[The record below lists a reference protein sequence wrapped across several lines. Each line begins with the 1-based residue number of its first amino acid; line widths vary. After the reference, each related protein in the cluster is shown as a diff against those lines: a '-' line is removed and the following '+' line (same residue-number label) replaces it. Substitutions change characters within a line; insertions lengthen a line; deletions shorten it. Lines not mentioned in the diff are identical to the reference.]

1 MRTTPR
7 TTFSLRARV
16 FVAFVLS
23 CIAFSLHAEVMLP
36 KIFSDNMV
44 LQRNEPIRVW
54 GWAKPSESVTVTF
67 NGATAKTKAD
77 KNGNWNVSLKAMPH
91 GGPYEL
97 IVKGK
102 NTITLRNILIGDVWV
117 GSGQSNMEWT
127 IKDTNHAKEEI
138 ANANHPQ
145 IRLFTVPKAL
155 SFDVQKDLTGGQWQE
170 CTPKT
175 LGDFSAVAYFFGRKL
190 NADLNIPIGL
200 VNSSWGGTNIQTWMS
215 WDIMSG
221 KDEYKKLDMTT
232 LREAAKDMPEKQR
245 KFADA
250 VANEKGKLEKWYE
263 PGYADGWKKITLP
276 KLWEQTEIGDA
287 DGVVWFR
294 KEFTVSA
301 EDIGK
306 GAVLHLGPID
316 DADETYINGKQVGDM
331 NGWNI
336 DRHYTLAG
344 NILQPGKN
352 VLVVR
357 VYDGAGGGGIY
368 GAADK
373 LNLEVNNK
381 RIDLAGEWQYKIS
394 VLNTQYGLQATGP
407 NAYPSQLYNA
417 MIAPIIPMPIKGVIW
432 YQGESNTGE
441 AAKYQKLFPELINNW
456 RTKWNQQFPFLWVQL
471 ANFMAPDSLP
481 VSSGWAELREAQ
493 SKTLSLPATG
503 QAVIIDIGE
512 ANDIHPRNKQDVGL
526 RLALSALKVAYN
538 QNVVYSGP
546 VYKSM
551 QKADNKLVL
560 TFDNIGSGLH
570 VKDKYGYLKAFAI
583 AGEDQKFVWA
593 KAYVEGNNVIV
604 YHPDIKNPVAVRYAW
619 GNNPDDANLYNKEGL
634 PASPFR
640 TDSWK

>member
-1 MRTTPR
+1 MKTTR

-23 CIAFSLHAEVMLP
+23 SIAFSLHAEVTLP

-44 LQRNEPIRVW
+44 LQRNEPIHVW
-54 GWAKPSESVTVTF
+54 GWAKASESVTVTF

-77 KNGNWNVSLKAMPH
+77 KNGNWKVSLKAMQH

-102 NTITLRNILIGDVWV
+102 NTLTLRNILIGDVWL

-155 SFDVQKDLTGGQWQE
+155 SFDTQKDLVGGQWQE
-170 CTPKT
+170 CTPNS
-175 LGDFSAVAYFFGRKL
+175 LPDFSAVAYFFGRKL

-221 KDEYKKLDMTT
+221 KDEYKKLDMAA
-232 LREAAKDMPEKQR
+232 LREAAKEMPEKQR
-245 KFADA
+245 KFSDA
-250 VANEKGKLEKWYE
+250 IANEKGKLEKWYE
-263 PGYADGWKKITLP
+263 PGYTNGWKKITLP
-276 KLWEQTEIGDA
+276 KAWEQTEIGDA
-287 DGVVWFR
+287 DGIVWFR
-294 KEFTVSA
+294 KEFTLSA

-306 GAVLHLGPID
+306 AAVLNLGPID
-316 DADETYINGKQVGDM
+316 DADETYLNGKQIGGI
-331 NGWNI
+331 NGWNT
-336 DRHYTLAG
+336 DRHYTVAG

-352 VLVVR
+352 VLIVR

-368 GAADK
+368 GTPDK

-381 RIDLAGEWQYKIS
+381 HIDLAGEWQYKTS
-394 VLNTQYGLQATGP
+394 VLNTEYGLQASGP

-441 AAKYQKLFPELINNW
+441 AEKYQKLFPELINNW

-471 ANFMAPDSLP
+471 ANFMAPDQLP
-481 VSSGWAELREAQ
+481 VSSGWAALREAQ
-493 SKTLSLPATG
+493 SMTLSLPATG

-551 QKADNKLVL
+551 QKVDNKLVL
-560 TFDNIGSGLH
+560 TFENIGSGLH

-593 KAYVEGNNVIV
+593 KAYVEGNNVVV

-640 TDSWK
+640 TDNWK

>member
-1 MRTTPR
+1 VKNIRISFLSSVRT
-7 TTFSLRARV
+7 LVV
-16 FVAFVLS
+16 FGLLYIS
-23 CIAFSLHAEVMLP
+23 GSLHAEVILP

-44 LQRNEPIRVW
+44 LQRNQPIQVW
-54 GWAKPSESVTVTF
+54 GWAKASESVTVTL
-67 NGATAKTKAD
+67 NGATARTKAD
-77 KNGNWNVSLKAMPH
+77 KNGNWKLSLKAMSH

-102 NTITLRNILIGDVWV
+102 NIITLRNILIGDVWV

-145 IRLFTVPKAL
+145 IRLFTVPKAM
-155 SFDVQKDLTGGQWQE
+155 SFDVEKDLTGGQWLE
-170 CTPKT
+170 CNSST

-215 WDIMSG
+215 WDVMAG
-221 KDEYKKLDMTT
+221 KDEYRKLDIAT
-232 LREAAKDMPEKQR
+232 LREAAKEMPEKQR
-245 KFADA
+245 KFSEAI
-250 VANEKGKLEKWYE
+250 ANEKGKLEKWYDANT
-263 PGYADGWKKITLP
+263 ADGWKKITLP
-276 KLWEQTEIGDA
+276 KLWEQTEIGNA

-306 GAVLHLGPID
+306 STTLHLGPID
-316 DADETYINGKQVGDM
+316 DADETYVNGKQVGGM

-336 DRHYTLAG
+336 DRHYAIAG

-368 GAADK
+368 GAPDK
-373 LNLEVNNK
+373 LYLDVNNK
-381 RIDLAGEWQYKIS
+381 RIDLTGEWQYKIS
-394 VLNTQYGLQATGP
+394 VLNTEYGLQSAGP

-441 AAKYQKLFPELINNW
+441 AGKYQKLFPELISNW
-456 RTKWNQQFPFLWVQL
+456 RTKWNQQFPFFWVQL

-481 VSSGWAELREAQ
+481 VSSDWAALREAQ
-493 SKTLSLPATG
+493 SMTLSLPSTG

-551 QKADNKLVL
+551 QKVDNKLVL
-560 TFDNIGSGLH
+560 TFDNTGSGLQ

-593 KAYVEGNNVIV
+593 KAYIEDNKVIV
-604 YHPDIKNPVAVRYAW
+604 YHPAIKNPVAVRYAW

-640 TDSWK
+640 TDGWK

>member
-1 MRTTPR
+1 MNKIRIP
-7 TTFSLRARV
+7 FLLSARALVV
-16 FVAFVLS
+16 FTLLY
-23 CIAFSLHAEVMLP
+23 IPGLLHAEVILP

-44 LQRNEPIRVW
+44 LQRNQPIQVW
-54 GWAKPSESVTVTF
+54 GWAKASESVTVTL
-67 NGATAKTKAD
+67 NGVAAKTKAD
-77 KNGNWNVSLKAMPH
+77 KNGNWKLSLKAMSH
-91 GGPYEL
+91 GGPYQL
-97 IVKGK
+97 VVKGK

-145 IRLFTVPKAL
+145 IRLFTVPKAM
-155 SFDVQKDLTGGQWQE
+155 SFGTEKDLAGGQWLE
-170 CTPKT
+170 CTPGT

-215 WDIMSG
+215 WDVMTT
-221 KDEYKKLDMTT
+221 KDEYKKLDIAT
-232 LREAAKDMPEKQR
+232 LRETAKVVPEKQR
-245 KFADA
+245 KFAEA
-250 VANEKGKLEKWYE
+250 IANEKGKLEKWYDANT
-263 PGYADGWKKITLP
+263 ADGWKKITLP
-276 KLWEQTEIGDA
+276 KIWEQTEIGDA

-306 GAVLHLGPID
+306 SATLHLGTID
-316 DADETYINGKQVGDM
+316 DADETYLNGKQVGGI

-336 DRHYTLAG
+336 DRHYAVAG
-344 NILQPGKN
+344 NILRPGKN

-368 GAADK
+368 GAPEK
-373 LNLEVNNK
+373 LYLEVNSKQIN
-381 RIDLAGEWQYKIS
+381 LAGEWQYKIS
-394 VLNTQYGLQATGP
+394 VLNTEYGLQATGP

-417 MIAPIIPMPIKGVIW
+417 MIAPIIPMAIKGVIW
-432 YQGESNTGE
+432 YQGEANVGD
-441 AAKYQKLFPELINNW
+441 AAGYQKMFPEMINNW
-456 RTKWNQQFPFLWVQL
+456 RSKWNQQFPFLWVQL
-471 ANFMAPDSLP
+471 ANFMAPDSVP
-481 VSSGWAELREAQ
+481 NYSDWAALREAQ
-493 SKTLSLPATG
+493 SKTLAVPSTG

-526 RLALSALKVAYN
+526 RLALSALHVAYN

-551 QKADNKLVL
+551 QKVDNKLIL
-560 TFDNIGSGLH
+560 TFDNTGSGLE
-570 VKDKYGYLKAFAI
+570 VKDKYGYAKAFAV

-593 KAYVEGNNVIV
+593 KAYIENGKVIV

-640 TDSWK
+640 TDNWK

>member
-1 MRTTPR
+1 MKNIRISFLSSVRT
-7 TTFSLRARV
+7 LVV
-16 FVAFVLS
+16 FGLVYIS
-23 CIAFSLHAEVMLP
+23 GSLHAEVILP

-44 LQRNEPIRVW
+44 LQRNQPIQVW
-54 GWAKPSESVTVTF
+54 GWAKASESVTVTL

-77 KNGNWNVSLKAMPH
+77 KNGNWKLSLKAMSH

-145 IRLFTVPKAL
+145 IRLFTVPKAM
-155 SFDVQKDLTGGQWQE
+155 SFDVEKDLTGGQWLE
-170 CTPKT
+170 CNSST

-215 WDIMSG
+215 WDVMAG
-221 KDEYKKLDMTT
+221 KDEYRKLDIAT
-232 LREAAKDMPEKQR
+232 LREAAKEMPEKQR
-245 KFADA
+245 KFSEAI
-250 VANEKGKLEKWYE
+250 ANEKGKLEKWYDANT
-263 PGYADGWKKITLP
+263 ADGWKKITLP
-276 KLWEQTEIGDA
+276 KLWEQTEIGNA

-306 GAVLHLGPID
+306 STTLHLGPID
-316 DADETYINGKQVGDM
+316 DADETYVNGKQVGGM

-336 DRHYTLAG
+336 DRHYAIAG

-368 GAADK
+368 GAPDK
-373 LNLEVNNK
+373 LYLDVNNK
-381 RIDLAGEWQYKIS
+381 RIDLTGEWQYKIS
-394 VLNTQYGLQATGP
+394 VLNTEYGLQSAGP

-441 AAKYQKLFPELINNW
+441 AGKYQKLFPELISNW
-456 RTKWNQQFPFLWVQL
+456 RTKWNQQFPFFWVQL

-481 VSSGWAELREAQ
+481 VSSDWAALRETQ
-493 SKTLSLPATG
+493 SMTLSLPSTG

-551 QKADNKLVL
+551 QKVDNKLVL
-560 TFDNIGSGLH
+560 TFDNTGSGLQ

-593 KAYVEGNNVIV
+593 KAYIEDNKVIV
-604 YHPDIKNPVAVRYAW
+604 YHPAIKNPVAVRYAW

-640 TDSWK
+640 TDGWK

>member
-1 MRTTPR
+1 MNRIRISFLLSVRT
-7 TTFSLRARV
+7 LVV
-16 FVAFVLS
+16 FGLLYIS
-23 CIAFSLHAEVMLP
+23 GSLHAAVILP

-44 LQRNEPIRVW
+44 LQRNQPIQVW
-54 GWAKPSESVTVTF
+54 GWAKASESVTVTL
-67 NGATAKTKAD
+67 NGATARTKAD
-77 KNGNWNVSLKAMPH
+77 KNGNWRLSLKAMSH

-97 IVKGK
+97 VVKGK
-102 NTITLRNILIGDVWV
+102 NTITLRNILIGDIWV

-145 IRLFTVPKAL
+145 IRLFTVPKAM
-155 SFDVQKDLTGGQWQE
+155 SFDVEKDLAGGQWQE
-170 CTPKT
+170 CNPST

-215 WDIMSG
+215 WDVMAG
-221 KDEYKKLDMTT
+221 KDEYKKLDIAT
-232 LREAAKDMPEKQR
+232 LREAAKEMPEKQR
-245 KFADA
+245 KFSEAI
-250 VANEKGKLEKWYE
+250 ANEKGKLEKWYDASTAE
-263 PGYADGWKKITLP
+263 GWKKITLP
-276 KLWEQTEIGDA
+276 KLWEQTEIGNA

-294 KEFTVSA
+294 KEFTVGA

-306 GAVLHLGPID
+306 SATLHLGPID
-316 DADETYINGKQVGDM
+316 DADETYVNGKQVGGI

-336 DRHYTLAG
+336 DRHYAVAG

-352 VLVVR
+352 ILVVR

-368 GAADK
+368 GAPDK
-373 LNLEVNNK
+373 VYLEVNNK
-381 RIDLAGEWQYKIS
+381 HIDLTGEWQYKIS

-407 NAYPSQLYNA
+407 NAYPSLLYNA

-432 YQGESNTGE
+432 YQGEANTWE
-441 AAKYQKLFPELINNW
+441 AARYQKLFPELINNW
-456 RTKWNQQFPFLWVQL
+456 RSKWNQRFPFLWVQL
-471 ANFMAPDSLP
+471 ANFMAADSVP
-481 VSSGWAELREAQ
+481 VSSEWAALREAQ
-493 SKTLSLPATG
+493 SMTLAVPSTG

-526 RLALSALKVAYN
+526 RLALSALHVAYN

-551 QKADNKLVL
+551 QKVDNKLVL
-560 TFDNIGSGLH
+560 TFDNIGSGFE

-593 KAYVEGNNVIV
+593 KAYIENGKVIV

-640 TDSWK
+640 TDNWK

>member
-1 MRTTPR
+1 MKNIRISFLSSVRT
-7 TTFSLRARV
+7 LVV
-16 FVAFVLS
+16 FGLLYIS
-23 CIAFSLHAEVMLP
+23 GSLHAEVILP

-44 LQRNEPIRVW
+44 LQRNQPIQVW
-54 GWAKPSESVTVTF
+54 GWAKASESVTVTL

-77 KNGNWNVSLKAMPH
+77 KNGNWKLSLKAMSH

-145 IRLFTVPKAL
+145 IRLFTVPKAM
-155 SFDVQKDLTGGQWQE
+155 SFDVEKDLTGGQWLE
-170 CTPKT
+170 CNSST

-215 WDIMSG
+215 WDVMAG
-221 KDEYKKLDMTT
+221 KDEYRKLDIAT
-232 LREAAKDMPEKQR
+232 LREAAKEMPEKQR
-245 KFADA
+245 KFSEAI
-250 VANEKGKLEKWYE
+250 ANEKGKLEKWYDANT
-263 PGYADGWKKITLP
+263 ADGWKKITLP
-276 KLWEQTEIGDA
+276 KLWEQTEIGNA

-306 GAVLHLGPID
+306 STTLHLGPID
-316 DADETYINGKQVGDM
+316 DADETYVNGKQVGGM

-336 DRHYTLAG
+336 DRHYAIAG

-368 GAADK
+368 GAPDK
-373 LNLEVNNK
+373 LYLDVNNK
-381 RIDLAGEWQYKIS
+381 RIDLTGEWQYKIS
-394 VLNTQYGLQATGP
+394 VLNTEYGLQSAGP

-441 AAKYQKLFPELINNW
+441 AGKYQKLFPELISNW
-456 RTKWNQQFPFLWVQL
+456 RTKWNQQFPFFWVQL

-481 VSSGWAELREAQ
+481 VSSDWAALRETQ
-493 SKTLSLPATG
+493 SMTLSLPSTG

-551 QKADNKLVL
+551 QKVDNKLVL
-560 TFDNIGSGLH
+560 TFDNTGSGLQ

-593 KAYVEGNNVIV
+593 KAYIEDNKVIV
-604 YHPDIKNPVAVRYAW
+604 YHPAIKNPVAVRYAW

-640 TDSWK
+640 TDGWK